1 MDLVAWANLI
11 PLEVITWLEY
21 IVVGGLALMALYAVW
36 LRWKDRGKGEIEDWL
51 DTETYEARRER
62 EAAAKAAAQQEDA
75 AEPPAA
81 AATEPAAPELAPEP
95 AAAEPGDGR

>member
-11 PLEVITWLEY
+11 PLQVITWLEY

-36 LRWKDRGKGEIEDWL
+36 LRWKDRGKGELEDWL

-62 EAAAKAAAQQEDA
+62 EAAAKAAEQ
-75 AEPPAA
+75 PA
-81 AATEPAAPELAPEP
+81 AATESTEPEPESEPEAEP
-95 AAAEPGDGR
+95 AAAKPGEGR

>member
-11 PLEVITWLEY
+11 PLQVITWLEY

-36 LRWKDRGKGEIEDWL
+36 LRWKDRGKGELEDWL

-62 EAAAKAAAQQEDA
+62 EAAAKAAEQQ
-75 AEPPAA
+75 AA
-81 AATEPAAPELAPEP
+81 AGESTEPEPEPESEPEP
-95 AAAEPGDGR
+95 AAAKPGEGR

>member
-11 PLEVITWLEY
+11 PLQVITWLEY

-36 LRWKDRGKGEIEDWL
+36 LRWKDRGKGELEDWL

-62 EAAAKAAAQQEDA
+62 EAAAKAAEQ
-75 AEPPAA
+75 PAA
-81 AATEPAAPELAPEP
+81 AGKSAEPESEPEQEPKP
-95 AAAEPGDGR
+95 AAAKPGEGR

>member
-11 PLEVITWLEY
+11 PLQVITWLEY

-36 LRWKDRGKGEIEDWL
+36 LRWKDRGKGELEDWL

-62 EAAAKAAAQQEDA
+62 EAAAKAAEQ
-75 AEPPAA
+75 PAA
-81 AATEPAAPELAPEP
+81 AGESTEPESKSEPEP
-95 AAAEPGDGR
+95 AAAQPGEGR

>member
-11 PLEVITWLEY
+11 PLQVITWLEY

-36 LRWKDRGKGEIEDWL
+36 LRWKDRGKGELEDWL

-62 EAAAKAAAQQEDA
+62 EAAAKAAAGES
-75 AEPPAA
+75 AEP
-81 AATEPAAPELAPEP
+81 EPEPKQEPEP
-95 AAAEPGDGR
+95 AAAKPGEGR

>member
-11 PLEVITWLEY
+11 PLQVITWLEY

-36 LRWKDRGKGEIEDWL
+36 LRWKDRGKGELEDWL

-62 EAAAKAAAQQEDA
+62 ETAAKAAEQQASAGES
-75 AEPPAA
+75 
-81 AATEPAAPELAPEP
+81 TEPEPEPESEP
-95 AAAEPGDGR
+95 AAAKPGEGR

>member
-11 PLEVITWLEY
+11 PLQVITWLEY

-36 LRWKDRGKGEIEDWL
+36 LRWKDRGKGELEDWL

-62 EAAAKAAAQQEDA
+62 EAAAKAAEQQAAAGES
-75 AEPPAA
+75 AEPA
-81 AATEPAAPELAPEP
+81 ESGSEPEP
-95 AAAEPGDGR
+95 AAAKPGEGR

>member
-21 IVVGGLALMALYAVW
+21 IVVGGLALMVLYAVW

-51 DTETYEARRER
+51 DTETYESRRER
-62 EAAAKAAAQQEDA
+62 EAAAKAAAQQESA
-75 AEPPAA
+75 AEPPPAA
-81 AATEPAAPELAPEP
+81 TTEPAAPELAPEP
-95 AAAEPGDGR
+95 TAAEPGDGR